1 MLQIGGQRL
10 AQELS
15 HHSLGA
21 ALKLPPGLYSVL
33 CNDEV
38 KAALDALTQDPI
50 LRFTTSFLQEIV
62 AEGCRRPGPNVN
74 DDAMRDAEQ
83 VFDDLRREEL

>member
-1 MLQIGGQRL
+1 MDPMGDDLGQNYKV
-10 AQELS
+10 
-15 HHSLGA
+15 SLF
-21 ALKLPPGLYSVL
+21 ALESFP
-33 CNDEV
+33 NDS
-38 KAALDALTQDPI
+38 KDPI

-83 VFDDLRREEL
+83 VFDDLRREELWSLSVVHFLWE